1 MDCRAPDRYAAAPLI
16 LFFHNLTCVKGLAVN
31 LLLLLFMTHIC
42 FPRAR
47 PHTRKFFALSCYN
60 PLSSK
65 YTLGQDDLC
74 MVTFWI
80 VALTGLRAAVM
91 DYVLAPIAQASG
103 IKKQKERVR
112 FAEQAWI
119 FIYGTVIFS
128 LGLVRLLQLRDVV
141 LNCG

>member
-1 MDCRAPDRYAAAPLI
+1 MSQWI
-16 LFFHNLTCVKGLAVN
+16 VEHQIGLAVN

-47 PHTRKFFALSCYN
+47 PHTRKFFTLSYYN

-80 VALTGLRAAVM
+80 VTLTGLRAAVM

-128 LGLVRLLQLRDVV
+128 LGLLVVDVQFKLLAEHAAIVGRMAE
-141 LNCG
+141 